1 MNRRELS
8 YISHLQTSIKMA
20 YKKYIKRGNKV
31 FGPYYY
37 KSYRSKGKVK
47 KIYIGGKKE
56 YKLWLKGKLK
66 KELKK

>member
-1 MNRRELS
+1 
-8 YISHLQTSIKMA
+8 MA

>member
-1 MNRRELS
+1 MV
-8 YISHLQTSIKMA
+8 

-37 KSYRSKGKVK
+37 ESYRSKGKVK
-47 KIYIGGKKE
+47 KIYIGRKKE

-66 KELKK
+66 KERKWIKDELNLL